1 MKQNKDLSIINCVAT
16 SLLAI
21 FFSIPVHEF
30 IHFITF
36 YAYGDKC
43 EYFAATSVNYLEL
56 VDYRGLPTFHRIMAT
71 GGSASIVNA
80 LIGVVLLI
88 VLINSKLNPMIR
100 LFLTQLMGA
109 HLTEGF
115 GYFMID
121 GIFGAGDWGN
131 VFSYF
136 TDAPAFVSTLR
147 IVLSVVGTVGTV
159 CVFFILNY
167 MSYYFIEDSEDKG
180 QRIGVALRLHLTMF
194 IVGVLTH
201 FATWAQ
207 NPGVKSG
214 ATSFA
219 FSCLTVLMWI
229 PFFWGFMFTG
239 VMKVLPPKKS
249 RFLYRLPEKANYV
262 LLSAG
267 IILILIDIFVFGPGI
282 YFN

>member
-1 MKQNKDLSIINCVAT
+1 MKQSKDLSIVNCIAT
-16 SLLAI
+16 SLLAV

-36 YAYGDKC
+36 YIYGDKC

-56 VDYRGLPTFHRIMAT
+56 IDYRSLSTFHRVMAT

-80 LIGVVLLI
+80 IIGLILLVI
-88 VLINSKLNPMIR
+88 LFKAKLGSMTR

-136 TDAPAFVSTLR
+136 TDAPEFVSVLR
-147 IVLSVVGTVGTV
+147 IVLSVVGIGGTV
-159 CVFFILNY
+159 CLFFILNH
-167 MSYYFIEDSEDKG
+167 MSYYFIEDPEDKG
-180 QRIGVALRLHLTMF
+180 QRMGVAIRLHLVMLIT
-194 IVGVLTH
+194 GVITH

-229 PFFWGFMFTG
+229 PFFW
-239 VMKVLPPKKS
+239 
-249 RFLYRLPEKANYV
+249 
-262 LLSAG
+262 
-267 IILILIDIFVFGPGI
+267 
-282 YFN
+282 

>member
-1 MKQNKDLSIINCVAT
+1 MKQNKDLSIINCIAT
-16 SLLAI
+16 SLLAV

-30 IHFITF
+30 IHFLTF

-56 VDYRGLPTFHRIMAT
+56 IDYRSLPVFHRIMAT

-80 LIGVVLLI
+80 IIGLVLLA
-88 VLINSKLNPMIR
+88 VLLKAKLKPMSR

-131 VFSYF
+131 VFSYL
-136 TDAPAFVSTLR
+136 TDDPGLVTILR
-147 IVLSVVGTVGTV
+147 IVLIIVGVGGTV
-159 CVFFILNY
+159 CLFFILNH
-167 MSYYFIEDSEDKG
+167 MSYYFIENPDDKG
-180 QRIGVALRLHLTMF
+180 QRMGVAIRLHLTML
-194 IVGVLTH
+194 IVGVVTH

-207 NPGVKSG
+207 NPGVRSG
-214 ATSFA
+214 RTSFA
-219 FSCLTVLMWI
+219 FSCITVLMWI

-262 LLSAG
+262 LLAAG
-267 IILILIDIFVFGPGI
+267 VILILVDIFVFGPGI

>member
-1 MKQNKDLSIINCVAT
+1 MKQSKDLSLVNCIAT
-16 SLLAI
+16 SLLAV

-36 YAYGDKC
+36 YIYGDKC

-56 VDYRGLPTFHRIMAT
+56 IDYRSLSTFHRVMAT

-80 LIGVVLLI
+80 IIGLILLVI
-88 VLINSKLNPMIR
+88 LLKAKLGSMTR

-136 TDAPAFVSTLR
+136 TDAPEFVSVLR
-147 IVLSVVGTVGTV
+147 IVLSVVGIGGTV
-159 CVFFILNY
+159 CLFFILNH
-167 MSYYFIEDSEDKG
+167 MSYYFIEDPEDKG
-180 QRIGVALRLHLTMF
+180 QRMGVAIRLHLVMLIT
-194 IVGVLTH
+194 GVITH

-229 PFFWGFMFTG
+229 PFFWAFMFTG
-239 VMKVLPPKKS
+239 VMKVMPPKES
-249 RFLYRLPEKANYV
+249 RFLYKLPEKPNYI
-262 LLSAG
+262 LLAAG

-282 YFN
+282 YL